1 MKDNQVVVYEN
12 GEVEIKVS
20 LDNKSETIWANVKEI
35 AQIFKV
41 DRSVVS
47 RHIKNIFKD
56 GELDEKVVCANF
68 AYTTQH
74 GALRNKTQTKM
85 VKYYNLD
92 IILAVGY
99 RTNSKKAIEFRKW
112 ATKVLKQYII
122 NGYAINSEKITVDRF
137 LNLEKDVI
145 SLKDDMQSV
154 KKLVSNKIIELKQ
167 GIFYNGQIYD
177 AYVFVNDLLKSAKKE
192 VILIDNYIDDT
203 VLTFFSKYPKLK
215 YIIIINNKNL
225 SKQLKLDIDKYNS
238 QYNNLT
244 IKTSNKFHDRFLLI
258 DQKQAYHI
266 GASLKD
272 LGKKVFGFSKIDVI
286 LLKNILE

>member
-1 MKDNQVVVYEN
+1 MKENKIVVYEN
-12 GEVEIKVS
+12 GELEIKIS
-20 LDNKSETIWANVKEI
+20 LDNKNETIWANIKEI
-35 AQIFKV
+35 AQIFGI

-74 GALRNKTQTKM
+74 GALNNRTQTKM

-137 LNLEKDVI
+137 LNLEKDVA
-145 SLKDDMQSV
+145 SLKGDMQNV
-154 KKLVSNKIIELKQ
+154 KKLISNNQIGLKQ
-167 GIFYNGQIYD
+167 GIFYDG
-177 AYVFVNDLLKSAKKE
+177 
-192 VILIDNYIDDT
+192 
-203 VLTFFSKYPKLK
+203 
-215 YIIIINNKNL
+215 
-225 SKQLKLDIDKYNS
+225 
-238 QYNNLT
+238 
-244 IKTSNKFHDRFLLI
+244 
-258 DQKQAYHI
+258 
-266 GASLKD
+266 
-272 LGKKVFGFSKIDVI
+272 
-286 LLKNILE
+286 